1 MVQQIQEGN
10 ELQNFLLD
18 MNSRV
23 RDLEGRY
30 NMLRDRVLI
39 INQNMI
45 EEYKRTLN
53 ELRVVNSDVKDVK
66 KDIFQIKE
74 TLRHLIQEIDFF
86 ARKEDVKLL
95 EKYIN
100 LWNPMNFTTEKE
112 VIRIVQEELS
122 KHTKVEKKTQEKGDY
137 YG

>member
-1 MVQQIQEGN
+1 MAELEQEEGQG
-10 ELQNFLLD
+10 LQEFLVD
-18 MNSRV
+18 MNARV
-23 RDLEGRY
+23 RDLEGKY
-30 NMLRDRVLI
+30 NLMRDRVLL

-45 EEYKRTLN
+45 EEYKKTVN
-53 ELRVVNSDVKDVK
+53 EIRVVNSDVKDIK
-66 KDIFQIKE
+66 KEIFQIKE

-112 VIRIVQEELS
+112 VVRIVQEEIS
-122 KHTKVEKKTQEKGDY
+122 KSRKREENLNGSEQ
-137 YG
+137 